1 MSLRPLGLHTIVDFY
16 ATEARMR
23 PSENLRPRDEKLWQI
38 LGQVGRLR
46 SRLNSLAFQHA
57 FFYAAAALIVAGAL
71 IYISAFML
79 TPINFIVVTVTLSI
93 LAAFAIVAALRQGW
107 LMRSNARR
115 AATLADERADL
126 KGRLATIV
134 TIAEHRKKGPMW
146 SYLVEDTL
154 GRRAEFAPSRIEKR
168 RISRAIYAFVA
179 SLIVAGLVWPLSR
192 IRHAI
197 PMPASQGQDDLTLD
211 LNDLHLRPAGPG
223 DDNAMTVQAD
233 PETMRRL
240 EDKLAREGVEPGQGS
255 STSFGKLMDQARNM
269 ANNLQDK
276 LTGQTQN
283 HRRLNLK
290 LADATD
296 PMSGPGNHNP
306 LDAANHKRRDAAGQF
321 QRDQTNDNSGPLP
334 RGSLRDNS
342 SDEPEQAAGRSD
354 LANQQPG
361 ANDPN
366 AATKPLDDQ
375 GDQQNGDQ
383 GSSGGAAHGI
393 GVDPDS
399 LFGAPT
405 QSKLGN
411 EGFEIAIE
419 ARPMEH
425 GAKGAGHAYEPP
437 KVRTPLAAVQE
448 PDEPVVRTEV
458 PPDDRTTIK
467 RVFER

>member
-1 MSLRPLGLHTIVDFY
+1 MYPQ
-16 ATEARMR
+16 
-23 PSENLRPRDEKLWQI
+23 ENVRPRDEKLWQI

-57 FFYAAAALIVAGAL
+57 FFYAAAALIAAGAL
-71 IYISAFML
+71 IYLSAFML
-79 TPINFIVVTVTLSI
+79 TPVGFIAATTTLSI
-93 LAAFAIVAALRQGW
+93 LAGFAIVAALRRGW
-107 LMRSNARR
+107 LMRANARR
-115 AATLADERADL
+115 AAMLADERADL

-154 GRRAEFAPSRIEKR
+154 GRSAEFAPNRIEKR
-168 RISRAIYAFVA
+168 RVARAIYAFVA

-192 IRHAI
+192 IHHAVPI
-197 PMPASQGQDDLTLD
+197 PAYQGQDDLTLD
-211 LNDLHLRPAGPG
+211 LNDLHLRPAEPG

-240 EDKLAREGVEPGQGS
+240 EDKLAREGLEPGQGA
-255 STSFGKLMDQARNM
+255 STSLGKLMDQARNM

-276 LTGQTQN
+276 LTGQKQTHQ
-283 HRRLNLK
+283 RLNLK
-290 LADATD
+290 LADAAD
-296 PMSGPGNHNP
+296 PLTGRANHNP
-306 LDAANHKRRDAAGQF
+306 LDANHKQRDAAGQF
-321 QRDQTNDNSGPLP
+321 QRDQTNDSNGPLP
-334 RGSLRDNS
+334 RGTLHNN

-354 LANQQPG
+354 LANQQQG

-366 AATKPLDDQ
+366 ATTKPLDDQ
-375 GDQQNGDQ
+375 GDQQNGEQ

-425 GAKGAGHAYEPP
+425 GAKGAGHPYEPP
-437 KVRTPLAAVQE
+437 RVRTPLATVQE
-448 PDEPVVRTEV
+448 PDEPVARTEV

>member
-1 MSLRPLGLHTIVDFY
+1 MHPR
-16 ATEARMR
+16 
-23 PSENLRPRDEKLWQI
+23 ENLRPRDEKLWQI

-46 SRLNSLAFQHA
+46 ARLNSLAFQHA

-71 IYISAFML
+71 IYLSAFML
-79 TPINFIVVTVTLSI
+79 APIKFIAVTVTLSI
-93 LAAFAIVAALRQGW
+93 LAAFAVIAALRQGW

-115 AATLADERADL
+115 AALLADERADL

-134 TIAEHRKKGPMW
+134 TIDEHRKKGPMW

-154 GRRAEFAPSRIEKR
+154 SRSAEFAPAKIEKR
-168 RISRAIYAFVA
+168 RISHALLAFIA

-192 IRHAI
+192 IRHAVPI
-197 PMPASQGQDDLTLD
+197 PASQGQDDITLD
-211 LNDLHLRPAGPG
+211 LNDLHLRPAEPG

-240 EDKLAREGVEPGQGS
+240 EDKLAREGVEPGQGA
-255 STSFGKLMDQARNM
+255 STSLGKLMDQARNM
-269 ANNLQDK
+269 AGNLQDR
-276 LTGQTQN
+276 LTGQRQL
-283 HRRLNLK
+283 HQRLNLK
-290 LADATD
+290 LADAAD
-296 PMSGPGNHNP
+296 PLTGRANHNP
-306 LDAANHKRRDAAGQF
+306 LDPANRKRRDAAGQF
-321 QRDQTNDNSGPLP
+321 QRDQTNDSNGPLP
-334 RGSLRDNS
+334 RGTLHNNG
-342 SDEPEQAAGRSD
+342 SDEQEQAAGRSD
-354 LANQQPG
+354 LANQQQG

-366 AATKPLDDQ
+366 AAAKPVDDQ
-375 GDQQNGDQ
+375 GDQQNGEQ

-399 LFGAPT
+399 LFGAAT
-405 QSKLGN
+405 QSKLGS

-419 ARPMEH
+419 ARPMDH

-458 PPDDRTTIK
+458 PPDDRSTIK

>member
-1 MSLRPLGLHTIVDFY
+1 MQ
-16 ATEARMR
+16 
-23 PSENLRPRDEKLWQI
+23 PRDNVKPRDDKLWQI

-46 SRLNSLAFQHA
+46 SRLNWLALQHA
-57 FFYAAAALIVAGAL
+57 FFYAAAALIAAGAV
-71 IYISAFML
+71 IYLSAFML
-79 TPINFIVVTVTLSI
+79 EPIKFIAVTVTLSI
-93 LAAFAIVAALRQGW
+93 LAAFALIAAVRQGW
-107 LMRSNARR
+107 LMRSNARH
-115 AATLADERADL
+115 AAILADERAGL

-154 GRRAEFAPSRIEKR
+154 SRSAEYAPAKIEKR
-168 RISRAIYAFVA
+168 RVSRAIYAFIA
-179 SLIVAGLVWPLSR
+179 SLVVAGLAWPLSR

-197 PMPASQGQDDLTLD
+197 PIPASQAQDDITLD
-211 LNDLHLRPAGPG
+211 LNDLHLRPAEPG

-255 STSFGKLMDQARNM
+255 STSLGKLMDQARNM
-269 ANNLQDK
+269 AGNLQDK
-276 LTGQTQN
+276 LTGQKQQ
-283 HRRLNLK
+283 HQRLNLK
-290 LADATD
+290 LADAAD
-296 PMSGPGNHNP
+296 PMSGRANHNP
-306 LDAANHKRRDAAGQF
+306 LDPANHQRRDAAGQF
-321 QRDQTNDNSGPLP
+321 QRDQTNDSNGALP
-334 RGSLRDNS
+334 RGSLRNNN
-342 SDEPEQAAGRSD
+342 SDEQEQAAGRSD
-354 LANQQPG
+354 LANEQQG

-366 AATKPLDDQ
+366 GAPKPLDDQ
-375 GDQQNGDQ
+375 GDQQNGEN
-383 GSSGGAAHGI
+383 GSAGGAAHGI

-419 ARPMEH
+419 ARPMDH

-437 KVRTPLAAVQE
+437 RVRTPLAPVQE
-448 PDEPVVRTEV
+448 PDEPVVRTDV